1 MVEPLANNQEDP
13 GSNPNETLLF
23 FLFLL
28 FPFFKHK
35 RTTSPAINNFTN
47 RNQLTYKSNMLTPF
61 LLLDWRRYSG
71 NRAAD
76 AGKLV
81 KLDHLE
87 EVKVVTRF
95 P

>member
-1 MVEPLANNQEDP
+1 MPLPNNLEDP
-13 GSNPNETLLF
+13 GSNPTETRSF
-23 FLFLL
+23 SLFLP

-35 RTTSPAINNFTN
+35 TTTSPTINNFTN
-47 RNQLTYKSNMLTPF
+47 RNKLTYKSNMLTPF